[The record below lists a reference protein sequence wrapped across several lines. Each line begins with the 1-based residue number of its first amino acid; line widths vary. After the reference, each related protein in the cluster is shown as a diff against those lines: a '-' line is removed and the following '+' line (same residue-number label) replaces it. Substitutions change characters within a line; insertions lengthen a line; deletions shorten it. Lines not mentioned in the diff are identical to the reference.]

1 MRASVC
7 VRMYGVCGCVC
18 VLVAVN
24 TEVTSAP
31 TIEELMG
38 PTSNIVMAIASKVS
52 RSDHVCDI
60 TRPYLWHDTCV
71 HLSARAHLLVTRR
84 KCLGVYYLGLG
95 VKGLVFS
102 LLGLGCRV
110 I

>member
-24 TEVTSAP
+24 TEVISAP

-38 PTSNIVMAIASKVS
+38 PASNIVMAIASKVS
-52 RSDHVCDI
+52 RSDHVCDL
-60 TRPYLWHDTCV
+60 TRLYVWHDTCV
-71 HLSARAHLLVTRR
+71 HLTARARVLVSRR
-84 KCLGVYYLGLG
+84 ECLRVYYSGFG
-95 VKGLVFS
+95 VRGLVYS
-102 LLGLGCRV
+102 LLGFGCRV
-110 I
+110 V